1 MYSSE
6 EFYWINPSDLESKY
20 VPYFE
25 ECFKVSFNET
35 PMEGFVTF
43 DYAMNLIG
51 EGKVNHI
58 YEYINMFFMF
68 REQYDVIEHRY
79 LMRDR
84 AGNITE
90 TPVQMAD
97 RVATFVAMAEPQD
110 RIHGMEY
117 MSKWYPIFLKK
128 LINMEISPNTPTW
141 VSAGIPEFGSFA
153 CSVIGNDDSLSGISK
168 WYKDT
173 MYLNRYNFG
182 IGHSLHKIRPEG
194 TPFSRSKI
202 KTKSSLNW
210 LYPIQELA
218 ENMSQGASGRGGANM
233 VTIPV
238 WHPDVIEFIT
248 HKKFVHTQN
257 KGKVNA
263 RVAMKQIMN
272 SDMTPEQKKDLVD
285 IIDKNIPLKNF
296 NMSVLVNDAF
306 MEAVERKGKWKVSF
320 ELADHSYIYE
330 KEYEACEIYRLI
342 CQNAWESG
350 DPGLLFYDRINKDNV
365 ISNIKNSIMCCN
377 PCLSGDTMIITK
389 NGHYRIK
396 DLIGKEVEIFNGEE
410 WIKVNSFKV
419 TGTNKELFRVK
430 LNNGQH
436 VDATGYHKFI
446 LDNGSKKELK
456 DLKIGD
462 KLRGHNLNIHGNINI
477 DGAYIKGFLLG
488 DGTIKRKEP
497 LLWLYKPKYCCESKL
512 IQSAKEIKT
521 GNINTN
527 VIVNI
532 SAVKSTKER
541 KRFTGLVPLSY
552 ELLDWCGKN
561 RNGFPV
567 DFLNWDFKSKTN
579 FIAGYMDADGTAG
592 NHNGF
597 RYQVSS
603 INKNLLYDFQLL
615 LRSIGVKSCFSLMK
629 KAEEKDFGERRGGIY
644 KTKNSFRLTISQ
656 ESSILLSKLVKF
668 ERLESFSNKIIIRK
682 SAVNEFKI
690 QSINSIGIVDKVY
703 CCVTDITDRMSISN
717 GLQIGRCGEIPMHSN
732 SVCNL
737 WTINL
742 VKHID
747 FYHRKLSAGRLE
759 DTIKIGVRMADNLTT
774 VNSYPKE
781 VPEIEKS
788 AKEERRIGIDFTGLA
803 DYMYI
808 IGMKFANQDSIKEID
823 DLYKFLRLTARI
835 YSARLGKKKGNFPLY
850 RKSDYKPSQDLSEY
864 KKCPK
869 CDSKIER
876 LDDFIQCSKCNWAKF
891 TYIRNMHLLTQ
902 APTGTRARKLG
913 VSFGIEPQYYKW
925 YTSNVMEGKIIY
937 NVNRILEWYLKIE
950 ADKMKIPFPTL
961 CEQIDEGDV
970 SMASLKNWVEAHEL
984 TPDQHLLVQATAQR
998 WIDQGV
1004 SKTINLPKDTT
1015 WEEVGRIY
1023 MKAWRLGC
1031 KGITMYRDGSHYKE
1045 VIGKSESCPECD
1057 SNNLL
1062 KIEGCVQCMDC
1073 AWSKCSL

>member
-35 PMEGFVTF
+35 PMEVFVTF
-43 DYAMNLIG
+43 DYVMNLIG

-153 CSVIGNDDSLSGISK
+153 CVVTDNDDSLRGISK

-182 IGHSLHKIRPEG
+182 IGHSLHKFRPEG

-202 KTKSSLNW
+202 KTKSSINW

-233 VTIPV
+233 VSIPV

-248 HKKFVHTQN
+248 HKKFVHTPN

-263 RVAMKQIMN
+263 RAAMKQIMN
-272 SDMTPEQKKDLVD
+272 SDMPPEQKKDLVD

-296 NMSVLVNDAF
+296 NMSVLVNDKF
-306 MEAVERKGKWKVSF
+306 MEAVESEDKWKVSF
-320 ELADHSYIYE
+320 ELPDHAYTYE

-365 ISNIKNSIMCCN
+365 ISKIKNSIYTTN
-377 PCLSGDTMIITK
+377 P
-389 NGHYRIK
+389 
-396 DLIGKEVEIFNGEE
+396 
-410 WIKVNSFKV
+410 
-419 TGTNKELFRVK
+419 
-430 LNNGQH
+430 
-436 VDATGYHKFI
+436 
-446 LDNGSKKELK
+446 
-456 DLKIGD
+456 
-462 KLRGHNLNIHGNINI
+462 
-477 DGAYIKGFLLG
+477 
-488 DGTIKRKEP
+488 
-497 LLWLYKPKYCCESKL
+497 
-512 IQSAKEIKT
+512 
-521 GNINTN
+521 
-527 VIVNI
+527 
-532 SAVKSTKER
+532 
-541 KRFTGLVPLSY
+541 
-552 ELLDWCGKN
+552 
-561 RNGFPV
+561 
-567 DFLNWDFKSKTN
+567 
-579 FIAGYMDADGTAG
+579 
-592 NHNGF
+592 
-597 RYQVSS
+597 
-603 INKNLLYDFQLL
+603 
-615 LRSIGVKSCFSLMK
+615 
-629 KAEEKDFGERRGGIY
+629 
-644 KTKNSFRLTISQ
+644 
-656 ESSILLSKLVKF
+656 
-668 ERLESFSNKIIIRK
+668 
-682 SAVNEFKI
+682 
-690 QSINSIGIVDKVY
+690 
-703 CCVTDITDRMSISN
+703 
-717 GLQIGRCGEIPMHSN
+717 CGEIPLHPN

-737 WTINL
+737 WTVNL

-747 FYHRKLSAGRLE
+747 FYHRKLSTGRLE

-808 IGMKFANQDSIKEID
+808 VGMQFACQDSIREID

-864 KKCPK
+864 KVCPK
-869 CDSKIER
+869 CNGKIER
-876 LDDFIQCSKCNWAKF
+876 FDDFIQCSKCNWAKF

-925 YTSNVMEGKIIY
+925 YTSNVMEGKVIY

-961 CEQIDEGDV
+961 CEQIDGGDV
-970 SMASLKNWVEAHEL
+970 SMASLKNWIEAHEL

>member
-306 MEAVERKGKWKVSF
+306 MEAVEREGKWKVSF

-377 PCLSGDTMIITK
+377 P
-389 NGHYRIK
+389 
-396 DLIGKEVEIFNGEE
+396 
-410 WIKVNSFKV
+410 
-419 TGTNKELFRVK
+419 
-430 LNNGQH
+430 
-436 VDATGYHKFI
+436 
-446 LDNGSKKELK
+446 
-456 DLKIGD
+456 
-462 KLRGHNLNIHGNINI
+462 
-477 DGAYIKGFLLG
+477 
-488 DGTIKRKEP
+488 
-497 LLWLYKPKYCCESKL
+497 
-512 IQSAKEIKT
+512 
-521 GNINTN
+521 
-527 VIVNI
+527 
-532 SAVKSTKER
+532 
-541 KRFTGLVPLSY
+541 
-552 ELLDWCGKN
+552 
-561 RNGFPV
+561 
-567 DFLNWDFKSKTN
+567 
-579 FIAGYMDADGTAG
+579 
-592 NHNGF
+592 
-597 RYQVSS
+597 
-603 INKNLLYDFQLL
+603 
-615 LRSIGVKSCFSLMK
+615 
-629 KAEEKDFGERRGGIY
+629 
-644 KTKNSFRLTISQ
+644 
-656 ESSILLSKLVKF
+656 
-668 ERLESFSNKIIIRK
+668 
-682 SAVNEFKI
+682 
-690 QSINSIGIVDKVY
+690 
-703 CCVTDITDRMSISN
+703 
-717 GLQIGRCGEIPMHSN
+717 CGEIPMHSN